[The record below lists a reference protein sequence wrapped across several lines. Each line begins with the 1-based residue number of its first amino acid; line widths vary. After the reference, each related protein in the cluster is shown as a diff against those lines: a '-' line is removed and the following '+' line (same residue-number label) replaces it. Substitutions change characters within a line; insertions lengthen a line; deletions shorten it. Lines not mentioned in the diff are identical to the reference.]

1 MGSIST
7 KTGTRTQS
15 RVTALKLV
23 MAGTVAGFL
32 IGTPTVLAY
41 RTERVCDTTM
51 TKSGEKTHCRRV
63 VVQEKNPDHNKKDPK
78 K

>member
-1 MGSIST
+1 MNLIKLT
-7 KTGTRTQS
+7 AAIL
-15 RVTALKLV
+15 VTVL
-23 MAGTVAGFL
+23 L
-32 IGTPTVLAY
+32 IGAPTVLAY

-63 VVQEKNPDHNKKDPK
+63 VVQEKNPDDNKKDPK

>member
-15 RVTALKLV
+15 RVTALKLII
-23 MAGTVAGFL
+23 AGTVAGFL

-41 RTERVCDTTM
+41 RTERVCDTVM
-51 TKSGEKTHCRRV
+51 TKAGEKTHCRRV
-63 VVQEKNPDHNKKDPK
+63 VVPEKNTDHNKKDPK

>member
-1 MGSIST
+1 MNAI
-7 KTGTRTQS
+7 
-15 RVTALKLV
+15 KLS
-23 MAGTVAGFL
+23 AAILITVSL
-32 IGTPTVLAY
+32 IGAPTVLAY
-41 RTERVCDTTM
+41 RTERVCHITM